1 MEQEH
6 DYIRFWPEIRLSDM
20 RPAKPCG
27 FYPADG
33 TYAKPVEQKPAPVL
47 EVERPIRHHKPS
59 ASKSAGGKWLEDLR
73 QRART

>member
-1 MEQEH
+1 M
-6 DYIRFWPEIRLSDM
+6 IVRDM
-20 RPAKPCG
+20 RPAKSCG

-33 TYAKPVEQKPAPVL
+33 IYAKPVEQKPAPVL
-47 EVERPIRHHKPS
+47 EVERPIRHHKPT